1 MIPKVQKKLRKLLP
15 IITIVALAAG
25 GFLYLKSKNG
35 VTKVT
40 ASKAEI
46 RTISKTISAS
56 GETGV
61 LDNFTKRALIAG
73 SIKDIKFKSGDTV
86 KKDEVIIEMDQASLK
101 ASLDTAYSSYLSAK
115 ADFDSYDEQIN
126 AAKSTESVRKRER
139 DEAWRAYMANNSE
152 TNRQAYKNAEALYQT
167 ALSDLTVL
175 EDDEKATQ
183 NATYSTYSTYYS
195 ALNNYNNSTIKS
207 PVDGQL
213 ALADIYTGSYVTAG
227 QELFSI
233 VHPQNMVFKAEIDEA
248 DISHVKVG
256 MKAKLSLDS
265 YLGESFEGIVVNVD
279 SKVQTLSSGSTVVL
293 ADISSKDNKILP
305 VVGLSGSADI
315 EFDKSGSLVSIPPD
329 AIIDDADKKYVY
341 VVVADTLVKR
351 VVEVGFE
358 GDDYIGVVSGVN
370 EGDMVVTNVSDLN
383 LKEGQKVSVTAGSQ

>member
-1 MIPKVQKKLRKLLP
+1 
-15 IITIVALAAG
+15 
-25 GFLYLKSKNG
+25 
-35 VTKVT
+35 
-40 ASKAEI
+40 
-46 RTISKTISAS
+46 
-56 GETGV
+56 
-61 LDNFTKRALIAG
+61 
-73 SIKDIKFKSGDTV
+73 
-86 KKDEVIIEMDQASLK
+86 
-101 ASLDTAYSSYLSAK
+101 
-115 ADFDSYDEQIN
+115 
-126 AAKSTESVRKRER
+126 
-139 DEAWRAYMANNSE
+139 
-152 TNRQAYKNAEALYQT
+152 
-167 ALSDLTVL
+167 
-175 EDDEKATQ
+175 
-183 NATYSTYSTYYS
+183 
-195 ALNNYNNSTIKS
+195 
-207 PVDGQL
+207 
-213 ALADIYTGSYVTAG
+213 
-227 QELFSI
+227 
-233 VHPQNMVFKAEIDEA
+233 MVFKAEIDEA